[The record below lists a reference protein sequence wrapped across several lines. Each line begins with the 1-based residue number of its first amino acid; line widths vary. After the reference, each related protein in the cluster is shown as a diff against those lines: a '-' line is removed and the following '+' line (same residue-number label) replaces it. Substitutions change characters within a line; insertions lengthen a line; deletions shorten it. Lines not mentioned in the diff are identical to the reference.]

1 MRLLLD
7 VNVWIALLDDAHVH
21 STAANALL
29 AQPALRIA
37 TCPLVEN
44 GVIRVLNLPAYA
56 RIGPFGLARVRDQMA
71 RACADLDHAF
81 WPDDISLRDPGLVNF
96 DRVHGHGQITDL
108 YLLALAVK
116 HGGSLATFD
125 QGIALSAVI
134 GAESRHLT
142 VL

>member
-7 VNVWIALLDDAHVH
+7 ANVWIALLDDAHVH
-21 STAANALL
+21 SVPANALL
-29 AQPALRIA
+29 AQPHLRIA

-44 GVIRVLNLPAYA
+44 AVIRILNLPAYA

-71 RACADLDHAF
+71 RACAELDHEF
-81 WPDDISLRDPGLVNF
+81 WPDDISLRDRNLVNF
-96 DRVHGHGQITDL
+96 DRVRGHNQITDL

-134 GAESRHLT
+134 GAEPKHLK
-142 VL
+142 LL